1 MRIEAALDLGF
12 EGLATAA
19 SEADLNR
26 IFHSLNPA
34 FVVAIS
40 PAGKTIAMNR
50 TMLRALGYTAEEVA
64 GKDYLSTFVPE
75 EERATLAAVFAAN
88 VQEKQATVNV
98 NHILAKD
105 GRRLLVEWHSSPV
118 GSAEGRIDFFFGLG
132 LDITARQAAEKAL
145 RDSERIFRTLFESAN
160 DAIFLMKDGLFV
172 ECNRKT
178 LEIFDCT
185 REQILNQPPHRFSPP
200 KQPDGHDSITLS
212 RQSIQAALGGKPQFF
227 EWVHCRYDG
236 APFYAEVS
244 LNLVEQ
250 GDQKYLQA
258 IVRDIDARKKAELA
272 LREARDTLEEQV
284 QKRTAELRTA
294 NEEIRKF
301 ASIIS
306 HDLRA
311 PLVNLRGF
319 VGELRGASQV
329 VQSIGAGLLP
339 SLAPETQEEYRRA
352 LDVDIPESLDFIEA
366 AAARM
371 DALTSALLKLARL
384 GHRPLTWE
392 TLNMNQLV
400 GDLLATVAHQIEE
413 RQARIRIDSLPAVTA
428 DRFAMEQ
435 ILANL
440 LDNAIKFLP
449 PEKPGE
455 IRIRAETTHEETIFH
470 VEDNGR
476 GIPAEARSAVFEIFR
491 RFGPTDVPGEGM
503 GLSYVQVL
511 VQRHGG
517 RIWCESEP
525 GSGSRFS
532 FTLPHAGQEAD

>member
-1 MRIEAALDLGF
+1 MRIEAVLDLGF

-19 SEADLNR
+19 TETDLNR
-26 IFHSLNPA
+26 LFHSLNPA

-40 PAGKTIAMNR
+40 PTGKTIAMNR
-50 TMLRALGYTAEEVA
+50 TLLRALGYSAEEVA
-64 GKDYLSTFVPE
+64 GRDYLASFVPE
-75 EERATLAAVFAAN
+75 EDRAALAAVFAEN
-88 VQEKQATVNV
+88 VREKRSTVNE
-98 NHILAKD
+98 NHILTKD

-118 GSAEGRIDFFFGLG
+118 GNARGEVDFFFGLG
-132 LDITARQAAEKAL
+132 IDITARRVVEQALHE
-145 RDSERIFRTLFESAN
+145 SETKYRTLFESAN
-160 DAIFLMKDGLFV
+160 DAILLVRDSLFV

-178 LEIFDCT
+178 LETFGCT

-200 KQPDGHDSITLS
+200 FQPDGRDSAARSQEL
-212 RQSIQAALGGKPQFF
+212 IQAALDGQLQFF
-227 EWVHCRYDG
+227 EWTHSRFDG
-236 APFYAEVS
+236 TPFYTEVS
-244 LNLVEQ
+244 LNRVELRGQ
-250 GDQKYLQA
+250 FFLQA
-258 IVRDIDARKKAELA
+258 IVRDIDSRKKAELA
-272 LREARDTLEEQV
+272 LREARDTLEDQV
-284 QKRTAELRTA
+284 QKRTAELKTA

-339 SLAPETQEEYRRA
+339 SLDPETQEEYRRA

-384 GHRPLTWE
+384 GHRPLTRE
-392 TLNMNQLV
+392 TLNMNSLV
-400 GDLLATVAHQIEE
+400 SELLATMAHQIED
-413 RQARIRIDSLPAVTA
+413 RQARIRVEPLPAITA

-435 ILANL
+435 VFANL

-455 IRIRAETTHEETIFH
+455 IRIRAESSAEETVFH

-476 GIPAEARSAVFEIFR
+476 GIPAEARPAVFEIFR
-491 RFGPTDVPGEGM
+491 RFGPADVPGEGM

-517 RIWCESEP
+517 RIWCDSAP

-532 FTLPHAGQEAD
+532 FTIPNASPEAD

>member
-1 MRIEAALDLGF
+1 MRIEAVLDLGF

-19 SEADLNR
+19 DETDLNR
-26 IFHSLNPA
+26 LFHSLNPA

-50 TMLRALGYTAEEVA
+50 TMLRALGYAAEEVA
-64 GKDYLSTFVPE
+64 GRDYLASFVPE
-75 EERATLAAVFAAN
+75 ADRAALAAVFAEN
-88 VQEKQATVNV
+88 VRGRRATVNE
-98 NHILAKD
+98 NRILAKD
-105 GRRLLVEWHSSPV
+105 GRTLLVEWHSSPV
-118 GSAEGRIDFFFGLG
+118 GNARGEVDFFFGLG
-132 LDITARQAAEKAL
+132 IDITARRAAEEAL
-145 RDSERIFRTLFESAN
+145 RESELHFRTLFESAN
-160 DAIFLMKDGLFV
+160 DAIFLMKEGLFV

-178 LEIFDCT
+178 LEIFGCS
-185 REQILNQPPHRFSPP
+185 REQILGQPPSRFSPP
-200 KQPDGHDSITLS
+200 FQPDGRDSAVRSLEF
-212 RQSIQAALGGKPQFF
+212 IQAALDGQPQFF
-227 EWVHCRYDG
+227 EWVHSRLGG
-236 APFYAEVS
+236 AAFYAEVS
-244 LNLVEQ
+244 LNGVELRGQ
-250 GDQKYLQA
+250 RYLQA
-258 IVRDIDARKKAELA
+258 IVRDVDSRKKAELA
-272 LREARDTLEEQV
+272 LREAHDTLEEQV
-284 QKRTAELRTA
+284 QKRTAELKSA

-329 VQSIGAGLLP
+329 VQSIGAGRLPLLDP
-339 SLAPETQEEYRRA
+339 DKREEYRRA
-352 LDVDIPESLDFIEA
+352 LEVDIPESLDFIEA

-371 DALTSALLKLARL
+371 DALTAALLKLARL
-384 GHRPLTWE
+384 GHRPLTME
-392 TLNMNQLV
+392 TINVNALV
-400 GDLLATVAHQIEE
+400 SDLLATVAHQIED
-413 RQARIRIDSLPAVTA
+413 RQARIRIESLPAVKA

-449 PEKPGE
+449 PDKPGE
-455 IRIRAETTHEETIFH
+455 IRIRAESTAEETVFH

-476 GIPAEARSAVFEIFR
+476 GFPAEARTAVFEIFR
-491 RFGPTDVPGEGM
+491 RFGPADVPGEGM

-517 RIWCESEP
+517 RIWCESSP

-532 FTLPHAGQEAD
+532 FTIPNARPEAV

>member
-1 MRIEAALDLGF
+1 MRIEAVLDLGV

-19 SEADLNR
+19 SEAELNR
-26 IFHSLNPA
+26 LFHSLNPA

-40 PAGKTIAMNR
+40 PAGQTIAMNR
-50 TMLRALGYTAEEVA
+50 TMLHTLGYTAAEVA
-64 GKDYLSTFVPE
+64 GRDYLASFVPE
-75 EERATLAAVFAAN
+75 EDRAGLAAVFAEN
-88 VQEKQATVNV
+88 VREKRATVNE
-98 NHILAKD
+98 NRILAKD

-118 GSAEGRIDFFFGLG
+118 VNARGEVDFFFGLG
-132 LDITARQAAEKAL
+132 IDITARRAAEKAL
-145 RDSERIFRTLFESAN
+145 RESELRFRTLFESAS
-160 DAIFLMKDGLFV
+160 DAIFLMQEELFV

-178 LEIFDCT
+178 LEIFGCT
-185 REQILNQPPHRFSPP
+185 REQILNQPPYRFSPP
-200 KQPDGHDSITLS
+200 FQPDGQDSAAKA
-212 RQSIQAALGGKPQFF
+212 RRMIQKAFEGEPQFF
-227 EWVHCRYDG
+227 EWMHSRLDG

-244 LNLVEQ
+244 LNCVELGGQ
-250 GDQKYLQA
+250 RYLQS
-258 IVRDIDARKKAELA
+258 IVHDVDRRKKAELA

-284 QKRTAELRTA
+284 LKRTAELKTA
-294 NEEIRKF
+294 NEEIRRF

-319 VGELRGASQV
+319 VGELRGASQA
-329 VQSIGAGLLP
+329 VQSIGAKLLP
-339 SLAPETQEEYRRA
+339 SLDPEAQDEYRRA
-352 LDVDIPESLDFIEA
+352 IEVDIPESLDFIEA

-392 TLNMNQLV
+392 TLNMNRLV
-400 GDLLATVAHQIEE
+400 SDLLAAVAHQIED
-413 RQARIRIDSLPAVTA
+413 RQARIRIEPLPAITA

-455 IRIRAETTHEETIFH
+455 IRIRAESTAEETVFH

-476 GIPAEARSAVFEIFR
+476 GIPAEARTAIFEIFR
-491 RFGPTDVPGEGM
+491 RFGPADVPGEGM

-525 GSGSRFS
+525 GFGSRFS
-532 FTLPHAGQEAD
+532 FAIPHIRPEAF